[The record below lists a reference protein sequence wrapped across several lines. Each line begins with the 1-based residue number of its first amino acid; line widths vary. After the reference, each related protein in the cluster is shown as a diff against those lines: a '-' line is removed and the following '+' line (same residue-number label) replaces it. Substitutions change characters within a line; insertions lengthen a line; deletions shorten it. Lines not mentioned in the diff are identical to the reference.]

1 VDLLAAFRTDPELIG
16 ALYERHADA
25 VYRFLSRRAGPN
37 AAEDL
42 ASEVFVAALGAR
54 KRVFPHKSGSALPWL
69 YGIASNVLRAHLRQ
83 ANRLG
88 RGQSE
93 MGVDWEAV
101 DARLDAQAL
110 RSQLREVIGVLS
122 AKERDILLLV
132 AWDGLTVTEAADVLG
147 LVASHSP
154 GEEPSRRIAGWL
166 RRLSV
171 TTHRL
176 RVGDAPWEPNIFGL
190 PQFSDV
196 GEELLVACLDGRE
209 TPTSADQ
216 RTFLDR
222 VRSLP
227 ALAPLFQG

>member
-1 VDLLAAFRTDPELIG
+1 VTSDCRSDVELLAAFRTNPELIG

-132 AWDGLTVTEAADVLG
+132 AWDGLTVTEAADALGMSKVAARTRLHRARQRAQAVLSSTG
-147 LVASHSP
+147 RPSAAQP
-154 GEEPSRRIAGWL
+154 CQPRGEL
-166 RRLSV
+166 
-171 TTHRL
+171 T
-176 RVGDAPWEPNIFGL
+176 
-190 PQFSDV
+190 
-196 GEELLVACLDGRE
+196 
-209 TPTSADQ
+209 
-216 RTFLDR
+216 
-222 VRSLP
+222 
-227 ALAPLFQG
+227 